1 MSQAGRNVVRAML
14 VALVLLAAGP
24 ASADATVQVAGG
36 GGHTCAIKI
45 DDTIACWGLNNHG
58 QATPPS
64 GSFRSISAGSLHSC
78 GVRSDGTVAC
88 WGKND
93 DGEATPPSGTFSA
106 VSAGG
111 DHSCGVR
118 TDSTLACW
126 GRNTQSP
133 PFNVAPVGTFTAVDA
148 GNTPGTTWSC
158 AIGSNAHIVW
168 GYNAFGRTNS
178 PPGFFSAIGA
188 GGTHG
193 CAAPH
198 LTAPAPGALTVRELR
213 LAPRSGRGRSTI

>member
-1 MSQAGRNVVRAML
+1 ML
-14 VALVLLAAGP
+14 GL
-24 ASADATVQVAGG
+24 
-36 GGHTCAIKI
+36 
-45 DDTIACWGLNNHG
+45 DD
-58 QATPPS
+58 
-64 GSFRSISAGSLHSC
+64 
-78 GVRSDGTVAC
+78 TVAC
-88 WGKND
+88 WGNPAD
-93 DGEATPPSGTFSA
+93 DRTLPLSGTFAS

-111 DHSCGVR
+111 DHTCGLR
-118 TDSTLACW
+118 TDGTLACW

-133 PFNVAPVGTFTAVDA
+133 PHNVAPVGTFTAVDA

>member
-1 MSQAGRNVVRAML
+1 MGRTGRSAVTAMAVGL
-14 VALVLLAAGP
+14 ALIAVP
-24 ASADATVQVAGG
+24 ASAAGEVKVAAGG
-36 GGHTCAIKI
+36 SHTCAIRI
-45 DDTIACWGLNNHG
+45 DNTIACWGSTTPSRAGATRPMTAPFPFPALRLG
-58 QATPPS
+58 QRRRRPHVRPEDGRHARLLGPEHPVPPP
-64 GSFRSISAGSLHSC
+64 H
-78 GVRSDGTVAC
+78 
-88 WGKND
+88 
-93 DGEATPPSGTFSA
+93 
-106 VSAGG
+106 
-111 DHSCGVR
+111 
-118 TDSTLACW
+118 
-126 GRNTQSP
+126 
-133 PFNVAPVGTFTAVDA
+133 NVAPVGTFTAVDA

-198 LTAPAPGALTVRELR
+198 RAAPAPGALTVREFR